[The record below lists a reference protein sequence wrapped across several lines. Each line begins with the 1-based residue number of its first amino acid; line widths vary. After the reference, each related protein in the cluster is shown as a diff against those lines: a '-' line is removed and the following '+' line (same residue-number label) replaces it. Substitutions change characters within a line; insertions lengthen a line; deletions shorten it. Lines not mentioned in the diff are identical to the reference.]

1 MRLNDLCNSQW
12 EDLTK
17 NHLPHPLLSQILLSL
32 QTGSGDTAGILI
44 VLIPRRVFVLWHTMW
59 VWAATT
65 CIEDWGGSLKQLF
78 LLSWSVSSVIPLQ
91 GSDAFQCLHCF
102 CARSLMKTEQ
112 AHETEN
118 FFSYCSK
125 QISRQHKSGGW
136 WAYQL
141 AVVAY
146 VVLSVWKKVVEAERG
161 CTLLFQ
167 NVKGNAEML
176 SARVVAGRWRRVWL
190 CFGSEQRM
198 ERDRAEPGW
207 VLADGFLSGVAGQEP
222 QLHAPGPS
230 CCLKKMNSTAFVQQ
244 RTLCTEPH
252 LCGSDCTGL
261 GK

>member
-102 CARSLMKTEQ
+102 CARSLMKTENKPMRQ
-112 AHETEN
+112 KTSFPIVA
-118 FFSYCSK
+118 SK
-125 QISRQHKSGGW
+125 SP
-136 WAYQL
+136 
-141 AVVAY
+141 
-146 VVLSVWKKVVEAERG
+146 
-161 CTLLFQ
+161 
-167 NVKGNAEML
+167 
-176 SARVVAGRWRRVWL
+176 
-190 CFGSEQRM
+190 GSINPE
-198 ERDRAEPGW
+198 
-207 VLADGFLSGVAGQEP
+207 ADGLISWLWWLMWCFRFG
-222 QLHAPGPS
+222 
-230 CCLKKMNSTAFVQQ
+230 
-244 RTLCTEPH
+244 RRW
-252 LCGSDCTGL
+252 
-261 GK
+261 